1 MRLND
6 FNWNETSRNNCL
18 RNKISIV
25 IMYLN
30 KNYFVRIILFIFFL
44 QNLIRFRF
52 LVLSGASYLHKF
64 CYSSVIG
71 NRPIAVLPGVY
82 TSTQPTVRKSV
93 FRDIEDPF
101 LCVGHNRKA
110 CLPVIKVTRFSS
122 SYFKRTDT
130 YIYDWIRLKIF
141 YHN

>member
-1 MRLND
+1 MGNLP
-6 FNWNETSRNNCL
+6 
-18 RNKISIV
+18 
-25 IMYLN
+25 
-30 KNYFVRIILFIFFL
+30 KNSILFYLFFFL

-71 NRPIAVLPGVY
+71 NRPIAVLLGVY

-110 CLPVIKVTRFSS
+110 CLPVIKVTRFTS